1 MNRLNKN
8 SRFRANTDEISNNYI
23 LNWKWIL
30 KFKKKKKN
38 GSYFQYCFLLLF
50 YYIEINNFFAKD
62 IKNIKIKYKNQESA
76 IKWKM

>member
-62 IKNIKIKYKNQESA
+62 IKNIKIKYKNQENA